1 MPDFQDLVSSVAA
14 PVLAGVNTV
23 AKSLAPLANPV
34 MNRLAASGLFGVGG
48 RRNNPMVNFFDSQP
62 KGENWKV
69 RIRIGKESPIL
80 YNVDSGILDPLKNT
94 MGIVFPYTPT
104 ITTTYQALY
113 TAQRFTHSNYT
124 HYSYDNSEIQ
134 SIQIQAEFTAQ
145 NQSEAQYVLACI
157 YFFRAATKMF
167 FGQGEQA
174 GNPPPIVFLNG
185 YGQHYF
191 PDVPCIITAFT
202 HTMSGD
208 VDYIE
213 TAPASFPTSRSGY
226 NADGYAVGIMQGGQ
240 RVNPETGEV
249 YSLPGGNTVSVTPTR
264 IPTSSTFQI
273 ALQPIYSKQS
283 LTEFNLN
290 DFAQGKL
297 TDKRFI

>member
-34 MNRLAASGLFGVGG
+34 MNRLSASGLFGVGN
-48 RRNNPMVNFFDSQP
+48 RRINPQVNFFDSQP
-62 KGENWKV
+62 GGENWKV
-69 RIRIGKESPIL
+69 RIRIAKDSPIL
-80 YNVDSGILDPLKNT
+80 YNIDSGLLSPLVST
-94 MGIVFPYTPT
+94 MGVVFPYTPS

-124 HYSYDNSEIQ
+124 HYSYDNSEVQ
-134 SIQIQAEFTAQ
+134 SIQITADFTAQ

-167 FGQGEQA
+167 FGQGELA

-191 PDVPCIITAFT
+191 PDVPCVITSFS
-202 HTMSGD
+202 HTMPSE

-226 NADGYAVGIMQGGQ
+226 NAQGYAVGIESGGK
-240 RVNPETGEV
+240 RINPETGEE
-249 YSLPGGNTVSVTPTR
+249 YSLPGGATSTNPTR
-264 IPTSSTFQI
+264 IPTVSQFTL
-273 ALQPIYSKQS
+273 ALQPVYSKLA
-283 LTEFNLN
+283 LTDFNLN
-290 DFAQGKL
+290 DFAQGRL
-297 TDKRFI
+297 TDKRFL